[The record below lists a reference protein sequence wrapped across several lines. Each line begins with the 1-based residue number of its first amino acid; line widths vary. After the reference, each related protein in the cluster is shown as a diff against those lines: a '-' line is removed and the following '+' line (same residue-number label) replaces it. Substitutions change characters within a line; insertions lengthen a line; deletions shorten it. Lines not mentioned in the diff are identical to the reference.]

1 MHIILN
7 KTRKEIPE
15 ITQSD
20 IWLELSGSKEQLENL
35 IEEVSKSLKDEE
47 LESTQDEGCEMLKR
61 SV

>member
-15 ITQSD
+15 IRQSD

-35 IEEVSKSLKDEE
+35 IEEVSKSLKDGE

>member
-15 ITQSD
+15 IRQSD

-47 LESTQDEGCEMLKR
+47 PESTQDEGCEMLKR

>member
-35 IEEVSKSLKDEE
+35 IEEVSKSLKDGE
-47 LESTQDEGCEMLKR
+47 LEST
-61 SV
+61 